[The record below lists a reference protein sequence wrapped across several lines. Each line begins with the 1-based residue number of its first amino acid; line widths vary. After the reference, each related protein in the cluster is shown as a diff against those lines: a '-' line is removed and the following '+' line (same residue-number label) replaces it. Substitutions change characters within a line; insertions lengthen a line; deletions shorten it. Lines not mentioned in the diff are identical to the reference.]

1 MQVERDWNTWDDS
14 PRTVTEHIE
23 QYRQRLAKPPTPP
36 TAVQETDFFTVIN
49 IHTSAF
55 KLVYI
60 DHLLSRS

>member
-36 TAVQETDFFTVIN
+36 AAEQEPDFFTVIN
-49 IHTSAF
+49 TLMH
-55 KLVYI
+55 I
-60 DHLLSRS
+60 DIK